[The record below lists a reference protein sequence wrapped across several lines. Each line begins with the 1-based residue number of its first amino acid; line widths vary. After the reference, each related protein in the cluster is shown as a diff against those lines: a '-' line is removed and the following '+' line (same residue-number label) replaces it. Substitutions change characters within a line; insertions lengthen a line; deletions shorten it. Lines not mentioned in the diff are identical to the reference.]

1 MASRWLPKMV
11 LLVAFA
17 LLSAATVQAALSR
30 FDYTILPH
38 PSDPGLPNEYTAPE
52 VGEIPATPSVGLTPV
67 LGEKLRIVQIKM
79 VRRCLSAGGS
89 CLFEFRT
96 VFSHLMRS

>member
-38 PSDPGLPNEYTAPE
+38 PPDPGLPNEYTAPE
-52 VGEIPATPSVGLTPV
+52 VGEIPATPPVGLPLFLV
-67 LGEKLRIVQIKM
+67 KNCESSKSKWQVVAYQPEDLAS
-79 VRRCLSAGGS
+79 LS
-89 CLFEFRT
+89 FEPYFRT
-96 VFSHLMRS
+96 